1 MTVIRWVEE
10 GRLRAF
16 KTVGGHRRIV
26 REDLESFCRQR
37 RIPFGDDGEVEAR
50 PMRILLAMSAREAG
64 ELEGSVR
71 AAAPEA
77 VLAVASTAFEAG
89 LEIGRQPPDVVIIG
103 ATPPVEIT
111 EVRGLVG
118 RGSGGQR
125 AIRVVAV
132 GGEAALSLAMAEA
145 GATVLDPRP
154 SAAMLQS
161 VLGGGLGAVLPK
173 D

>member
-16 KTVGGHRRIV
+16 KTVGGHRRIL

-37 RIPFGDDGEVEAR
+37 RIPFGDGGEVEAR
-50 PMRILLAMSAREAG
+50 PMRILLAMSSREAD
-64 ELEGSVR
+64 ELEVSVR

-77 VLAVASTAFEAG
+77 VVAVAATAFEAG
-89 LEIGRQPPDVVIIG
+89 LEIGRQPPDVVIVG
-103 ATPPVEIT
+103 AMPSVEAT
-111 EVRGLVG
+111 EVRSLVG

-125 AIRVVAV
+125 AIRVLAV
-132 GGEAALSLAMAEA
+132 GGETARNSALAEA

-154 SAAMLQS
+154 SLALLQS
-161 VLGGGLGAVLPK
+161 VLGGGLGAVVPK